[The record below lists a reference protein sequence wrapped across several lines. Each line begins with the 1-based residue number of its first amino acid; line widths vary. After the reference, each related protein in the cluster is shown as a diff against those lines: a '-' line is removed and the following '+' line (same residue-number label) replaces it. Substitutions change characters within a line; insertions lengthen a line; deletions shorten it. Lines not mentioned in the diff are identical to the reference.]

1 MAIKNKASAV
11 YPSLQAFISQA
22 TSKDNAPSL
31 TNLWSLHFTTPKIL
45 RPSGAVSGGNL
56 QAETGEMHSLLDYFA
71 DTVNLPSKQVTTG
84 SFRSVGS
91 AVRYATSSTFSQFS
105 VNFKVPA
112 SQKTRIFFERWISL
126 MANDANQYTDY
137 FKHYTAPE
145 VYVFKWERG
154 GGDPVFENFMGPLTA
169 AQQLAF
175 NSYSSTY
182 GNSGNLRKHRI
193 TSCWQ
198 MQNVF
203 PFNIGSIQLDNAN
216 SKIMTLPITFYYER
230 YRFFGEDKF
239 DERQDAYTIT
249 LPAGLDDISADY
261 TSNNITT
268 QMTQTSA
275 INALVTSIIK
285 FLF

>member
-22 TSKDNAPSL
+22 TSKDNSPSF

-56 QAETGEMHSLLDYFA
+56 QAETGDMHTLLDYFA

-137 FKHYTAPE
+137 FKHNTAPE

-154 GGDPVFENFMGPLTA
+154 GGDPVFEDFMGPLTA
-169 AQQLAF
+169 IQQAAF
-175 NSYSSTY
+175 NASQTT
-182 GNSGNLRKHRI
+182 GGPLRKHRI

-239 DERQDAYTIT
+239 DERQDAYTLT

-261 TSNNITT
+261 TSNNITV
-268 QMTQTSA
+268 QNFQTSA
-275 INALVTSIIK
+275 INALVTSVIN

>member
-11 YPSLQAFISQA
+11 YPSLQAFISSA
-22 TSKDNAPSL
+22 TSKDNSPSL

-56 QAETGEMHSLLDYFA
+56 QAEVGEMHTLLDYFA

-91 AVRYATSSTFSQFS
+91 AVRYATASTFSQFS

-154 GGDPVFENFMGPLTA
+154 GGDPLFDANFVGPLTA

-175 NSYSSTY
+175 DTY
-182 GNSGNLRKHRI
+182 AGTSAANLRKHRI

-230 YRFFGEDKF
+230 YRFFGEDRF
-239 DERQDAYTIT
+239 DEQQDGYTIT

-261 TSNNITT
+261 TSNNITV
-268 QMTQTSA
+268 QGIQTSV
-275 INALVTSIIK
+275 INTLVSSIIN